1 MLHDGFSESVRKLV
15 AVVIDTA
22 LRLLKEELSVVV
34 VGLYAVVVA
43 PLEVSRTMVTAQCE
57 LAPSYLAV
65 LLELNEFFDCMTLTL
80 ERLLGTDFLA
90 HLLDF
95 RVEIA
100 SGQLLL
106 GCRL

>member
-22 LRLLKEELSVVV
+22 LCLFEVELCVIV
-34 VGLYAVVVA
+34 VGLHTVVVT

-65 LLELNEFFDCMTLTL
+65 LLELNEFLNDCLALTFSL
-80 ERLLGTDFLA
+80 ISLISVLR
-90 HLLDF
+90 
-95 RVEIA
+95 
-100 SGQLLL
+100 
-106 GCRL
+106 